1 MQYEP
6 IERRHLA
13 GVMELFKAEGWLA
26 YAEDPETTWRALTAP
41 GAIALVA
48 VEEDGVAG
56 VVHML
61 TDGAIQAFMPVLI
74 VAPDHRRKGV
84 GRRLIEE
91 AFSRSGAKQVDL
103 STDEDAYEF
112 YRTFKHGELKSFRLF
127 PGAD

>member
-6 IERRHLA
+6 IERGHLA
-13 GVMELFKAEGWLA
+13 GVMELFKSEGWLA
-26 YAEDPETTWRALTAP
+26 YAEDAETTWRALTAP
-41 GAIALVA
+41 GSIALVA
-48 VEEDGVAG
+48 VEGGSVAG

-91 AFSRSGAKQVDL
+91 AFSRSGARQVDL
-103 STDEDAYEF
+103 STDEDALEF
-112 YRTFKHGELKSFRLF
+112 YRTFKHHELKSFRLF
-127 PGAD
+127 PAAD